1 MISFGNILLCTITVY
16 VSNTHAYA
24 PSRFDSGPTEAL
36 IQQTLQRNK
45 AHLNCPHFQSCPG
58 CIAETN
64 LATPSPAI
72 PILDSAQLYFQSSA
86 VQQKAICP
94 KSDFFNIVLPSEIT
108 KWRTQAKLAVQPKSN
123 WGSGCLFGL
132 YEKNSHKVLEIPNC
146 VVHHPSI
153 NRAID
158 ILSKATSR
166 VQTPAWK
173 EDSGGN
179 GLRYVQLSVERMSG
193 KVSMTLVW
201 HAASLKETQPHLA
214 RLIKECKKMDS
225 TLFHSIWC
233 HTNDS
238 LGNAIF
244 ARGEKNWHPMDGPE
258 FVREPIPGSEL
269 DKKEGLLFFS
279 PSCFRQGNMDGFD
292 EIAMHVARNI
302 PGGSK
307 VCELYAGVGL
317 IGLTSLSYSH
327 RQGVPLKWLR
337 CSDENPANPRSFNK
351 NVNSM
356 PSDVTG
362 REDRF
367 KAGNQEKNVFKQ
379 GKAKQNSKSSK
390 ERTLE
395 EIMSEVM
402 SSKAA
407 EPSNMTVSRKGKVSY
422 MVGTA
427 ANALYEGQALGADVL
442 IVDPPRKGLEDSV
455 LEQLCKPH
463 NPKQDYTEDPMLLS
477 GPKYSINWTNNIHTL
492 IYVSCGFDALAR
504 DCDSLLKGNA
514 GWRLESATGYVL
526 FPGSNHVETVAIFKR
541 KAGRDN
547 FDS

>member
-1 MISFGNILLCTITVY
+1 MKPKSTWG
-16 VSNTHAYA
+16 A
-24 PSRFDSGPTEAL
+24 
-36 IQQTLQRNK
+36 
-45 AHLNCPHFQSCPG
+45 G
-58 CIAETN
+58 CI
-64 LATPSPAI
+64 
-72 PILDSAQLYFQSSA
+72 
-86 VQQKAICP
+86 
-94 KSDFFNIVLPSEIT
+94 
-108 KWRTQAKLAVQPKSN
+108 
-123 WGSGCLFGL
+123 FGL
-132 YEKNSHKVLEIPNC
+132 YEKNSHNVVEIPNC

-153 NRAID
+153 NRAMD
-158 ILSKATSR
+158 ILSKATTN

-193 KVSMTLVW
+193 RVSMTLVW
-201 HAASLKETQPHLA
+201 HAGSLKETQPHLA

-225 TLFHSIWC
+225 SLFHSIWC

-258 FVREPIPGSEL
+258 FVREPIPGTDLEQ
-269 DKKEGLLFFS
+269 KEGLLFFS
-279 PSCFRQGNMDGFD
+279 PSCFRQANMDGFD

-317 IGLTSLSYSH
+317 IGLTALSYWH
-327 RQGVPLKWLR
+327 KQGEPLQWLR

-351 NVNSM
+351 NINSM
-356 PSDVTG
+356 PSEVTG
-362 REDRF
+362 RVDRGVGRKSKKF
-367 KAGNQEKNVFKQ
+367 VKGGKRGQNNKNV
-379 GKAKQNSKSSK
+379 K

-395 EIMSEVM
+395 DIMSGIIDGTKMEA
-402 SSKAA
+402 SDNAA
-407 EPSNMTVSRKGKVSY
+407 SRKGKVSY

-427 ANALYEGQALGADVL
+427 ANALFEGQSLGADVL
-442 IVDPPRKGLEDSV
+442 IVDPPRKGLEEPV

-463 NPKQDYTEDPMLLS
+463 NPKQDYTEDPVLLT
-477 GPKYSINWTNNIHTL
+477 GPKYSINWANNVQTL

-504 DCDSLLKGNA
+504 DCDRLLKGNA
-514 GWRLESATGYVL
+514 GWKLESATGYVL

-541 KAGRDN
+541 RAGRD
-547 FDS
+547 DII

>member
-1 MISFGNILLCTITVY
+1 MIHISRSVLLIFLSY
-16 VSNTHAYA
+16 QRFIEAYA
-24 PSRFDSGPTEAL
+24 PSKVESGPTPKL
-36 IQQTLQRNK
+36 IQETEERNLS
-45 AHLNCPHFQSCPG
+45 HLNCPHFKSCPG

-64 LATPSPAI
+64 LATASPDI
-72 PILDSAQLYFQSSA
+72 PILNSAQLYFQSSA
-86 VQQKAICP
+86 VQQKAISP
-94 KSDFFNIVLPSEIT
+94 RSDFYQIVLPSEIT
-108 KWRTQAKLAVQPKSN
+108 QWRTQAKLAVQPKST
-123 WGSGCLFGL
+123 WGAGCIFGL
-132 YEKNSHKVLEIPNC
+132 YEKNSHNIVEIPNC

-153 NRAID
+153 NRAMD
-158 ILSKATSR
+158 ILSKATTK

-193 KVSMTLVW
+193 RVSMTLVW
-201 HAASLKETQPHLA
+201 HAGSLKETQPHLA

-225 TLFHSIWC
+225 SLFHSIWC

-244 ARGEKNWHPMDGPE
+244 AKGEKNWHPMDGPE
-258 FVREPIPGSEL
+258 FVREPIPGTEL
-269 DKKEGLLFFS
+269 KKKEGLLFFS
-279 PSCFRQGNMDGFD
+279 PSCFRQANMDGFD

-317 IGLTSLSYSH
+317 IGLTALSYSYK
-327 RQGVPLKWLR
+327 QGEPLQWLR

-351 NVNSM
+351 NVYSM
-356 PSDVTG
+356 PSEVTG
-362 REDRF
+362 RMDRGVGGKSKRF
-367 KAGNQEKNVFKQ
+367 VNGGKGRQNTKN
-379 GKAKQNSKSSK
+379 NK

-395 EIMSEVM
+395 DIMSGIIDGTTRE
-402 SSKAA
+402 SSDNAA
-407 EPSNMTVSRKGKVSY
+407 SRKGKVNY

-427 ANALYEGQALGADVL
+427 ANALFEGQALGADVL
-442 IVDPPRKGLEDSV
+442 IVDPPRKGLEEPV

-463 NPKQDYTEDPMLLS
+463 NPKQDYTEDPVLLT
-477 GPKYSINWTNNIHTL
+477 GPKYSINWTNNVQTL

-504 DCDSLLKGNA
+504 DCDRLLKGNA
-514 GWRLESATGYVL
+514 GWKLDSATGYVL

-541 KAGRDN
+541 RAGRDVIM
-547 FDS
+547 